1 MNEDEFTD
9 YLIQL
14 SIEES
19 CHEAF
24 VIANSS
30 TSDENLKLLAAIE
43 TGDTAVIRELR
54 QFPSAFK
61 EVDSRGLLPLHRA
74 AVQPSAKVLEAI
86 LVSSQADLE
95 EKGRNGETALT
106 LAVQAGLEENVRIL
120 LEHGALPHNPNSKK
134 ESPLL
139 LAVRVRSYQMVYA
152 LIAHG
157 AVVDQ
162 VCLKRWT
169 ALHEAAQ
176 VGCVDILM
184 LLLRRGGQTSVRD
197 CHGVTPLSVAA
208 ECANLEVLQV
218 LIESGADVNA
228 QSYKGESVLMDA
240 AGSGNPDCV
249 EFLLEH
255 GASPNLA
262 SLTGH
267 LPIHRAAFE
276 GHYLV
281 LKILLSVTSKTA
293 LKESG
298 QSPIHSAAD
307 GGHAQCLQLLID
319 RGFDVN
325 VLLDQTISDNYS
337 DMRRSALY
345 FAVSNGDVTC
355 TEMLLN
361 AGAKPDLDPLHCL
374 LVAVRARRY
383 EIVRILLASQADVN
397 CYFTEV
403 NNTVFPTALQYCL
416 KDEEMMRLLLNN
428 GYDVDKCF
436 HCHHDLHFNLGFV
449 WRDIH
454 LHKPGCVTCD
464 GEDKIPFCDFMSL
477 CCLVDLSGRVL
488 LILLDYVSHV
498 TLCSRLRSILEK
510 QKEWEEIYTILRKM
524 DPSGD
529 LDDEDELLDAAIQ
542 LSIQESCKDI
552 ASLGS
557 VEHQK
562 ILDAIF
568 RGDLFA
574 LQELSDYPAA
584 FTEVDSK
591 GWYPIHRAAV
601 QQSVQVLEMVLYGSY
616 RLSLEEET
624 ANGET
629 PLILATQ
636 AGLVEIV
643 RTLLEHGA
651 SPNRINSK
659 NESPLLLAVR
669 TDSFEIAFT
678 LISRGASVNQACPRK
693 WTAIHEAAKVGC
705 TDILTLLLQHGGNV
719 SETDEHG
726 VTPMGIAAEYGQPEA
741 LDILI
746 HYGGDVNAQAP
757 NGDSVLYDAA
767 GSGNPDCIELLLQH
781 GADPNVA
788 NLSLELPIHRAA
800 YKGHYLVLRMLIPI
814 TTRRALRLT
823 GQSPIH
829 AAADGGY
836 VRCMELLVDRGFN
849 VNALLDTHVSEK
861 YGDMRK
867 TPLYFAVSNGDVT
880 GTQLLLNAGAKTNL
894 DPLHCLLV
902 AVRAGRYEIVRILLA
917 SQADVNCYFTE
928 VNDTVFPTALQ
939 YCLRDEMMMRLLLNS
954 GYEAEKC
961 FCCPHDSTWGRS
973 SEHTSEKIPFCDFI
987 SVSWLVQFS
996 GRAVRV
1002 LLDYVNH
1009 VPICSKLKMVLK
1021 RHKEWAE
1028 ISEIL

>member
-1 MNEDEFTD
+1 
-9 YLIQL
+9 
-14 SIEES
+14 
-19 CHEAF
+19 
-24 VIANSS
+24 
-30 TSDENLKLLAAIE
+30 
-43 TGDTAVIRELR
+43 
-54 QFPSAFK
+54 
-61 EVDSRGLLPLHRA
+61 
-74 AVQPSAKVLEAI
+74 
-86 LVSSQADLE
+86 
-95 EKGRNGETALT
+95 
-106 LAVQAGLEENVRIL
+106 
-120 LEHGALPHNPNSKK
+120 
-134 ESPLL
+134 
-139 LAVRVRSYQMVYA
+139 
-152 LIAHG
+152 
-157 AVVDQ
+157 
-162 VCLKRWT
+162 
-169 ALHEAAQ
+169 
-176 VGCVDILM
+176 
-184 LLLRRGGQTSVRD
+184 
-197 CHGVTPLSVAA
+197 
-208 ECANLEVLQV
+208 
-218 LIESGADVNA
+218 
-228 QSYKGESVLMDA
+228 
-240 AGSGNPDCV
+240 
-249 EFLLEH
+249 
-255 GASPNLA
+255 
-262 SLTGH
+262 
-267 LPIHRAAFE
+267 
-276 GHYLV
+276 
-281 LKILLSVTSKTA
+281 
-293 LKESG
+293 
-298 QSPIHSAAD
+298 
-307 GGHAQCLQLLID
+307 
-319 RGFDVN
+319 
-325 VLLDQTISDNYS
+325 
-337 DMRRSALY
+337 
-345 FAVSNGDVTC
+345 
-355 TEMLLN
+355 
-361 AGAKPDLDPLHCL
+361 
-374 LVAVRARRY
+374 
-383 EIVRILLASQADVN
+383 
-397 CYFTEV
+397 
-403 NNTVFPTALQYCL
+403 
-416 KDEEMMRLLLNN
+416 
-428 GYDVDKCF
+428 
-436 HCHHDLHFNLGFV
+436 
-449 WRDIH
+449 
-454 LHKPGCVTCD
+454 
-464 GEDKIPFCDFMSL
+464 
-477 CCLVDLSGRVL
+477 
-488 LILLDYVSHV
+488 
-498 TLCSRLRSILEK
+498 
-510 QKEWEEIYTILRKM
+510 M

-529 LDDEDELLDAAIQ
+529 LDDDDDELLDAAIQ

-552 ASLGS
+552 SSLGS

-659 NESPLLLAVR
+659 NESPLLLA
-669 TDSFEIAFT
+669 
-678 LISRGASVNQACPRK
+678 CPRK

-726 VTPMGIAAEYGQPEA
+726 VTPMGIAAENGQPEA

-781 GADPNVA
+781 GADPNIA
-788 NLSLELPIHRAA
+788 NLSLELPIHHAA
-800 YKGHYLVLRMLIPI
+800 YKGHYLVLRMLIPV
-814 TTRRALRLT
+814 TTRRALHLT

-829 AAADGGY
+829 AAADGGH
-836 VRCMELLVDRGFN
+836 VRCMELLVDRGFD

-867 TPLYFAVSNGDVT
+867 TPLYFTVSNGDVT
-880 GTQLLLNAGAKTNL
+880 GTQLLLNAGAKTDL
-894 DPLHCLLV
+894 DPLQCLLV

-939 YCLRDEMMMRLLLNS
+939 YCLRDEMMMRLLLNG

-973 SEHTSEKIPFCDFI
+973 SENTSEKIPFCDFI

-1028 ISEIL
+1028 ISELLGNPRSLQHQCRLVIRREMTPRKLGDPKFINLGPFPPGLKSYLTYKEYDLYGRIMYQE